1 VAVSGTYYVVVGD
14 RGRVVLPAEVR
25 ERAGL
30 SEGTRL
36 VLIETPNGLILLTRE
51 QLKARVRAE
60 LAGLDLVKELL
71 AERRAQ
77 ADAEDAA

>member
-1 VAVSGTYYVVVGD
+1 VSGTYYLVVGD
-14 RGRVVLPAEVR
+14 RGRIVVPAEVR

-30 SEGTRL
+30 EAGTPL
-36 VLIETPNGLILLTRE
+36 VLIEAPDGLILLTRE

-60 LAGLDLVKELL
+60 LAALNLVNELL
-71 AERRAQ
+71 TERRAQ

>member
-1 VAVSGTYYVVVGD
+1 MVVGD
-14 RGRVVLPAEVR
+14 RGRVVVPAEVR

-51 QLKARVRAE
+51 QLKERVRAE
-60 LAGLDLVKELL
+60 LAGLDFVKELL

>member
-1 VAVSGTYYVVVGD
+1 MVVGD
-14 RGRVVLPAEVR
+14 RGRVVVPAEVR

-51 QLKARVRAE
+51 QLKERVRAE

>member
-1 VAVSGTYYVVVGD
+1 VTVSGTYYVVVGD
-14 RGRVVLPAEVR
+14 RGRVVVPAEVR

-51 QLKARVRAE
+51 QLKERVRAE

>member
-1 VAVSGTYYVVVGD
+1 VVVGN
-14 RGRVVLPAEVR
+14 RGRVVVPAEVR

>member
-1 VAVSGTYYVVVGD
+1 VVVGD

>member
-1 VAVSGTYYVVVGD
+1 VVVGD
-14 RGRVVLPAEVR
+14 RGRIVVPAEVR

-60 LAGLDLVKELL
+60 LAGLDLVNELL

>member
-1 VAVSGTYYVVVGD
+1 VVVGD
-14 RGRVVLPAEVR
+14 RGRVVVPAEVR

-51 QLKARVRAE
+51 QLKERVRAE

>member
-1 VAVSGTYYVVVGD
+1 MVVGD
-14 RGRVVLPAEVR
+14 RGRVVVPAEVR

-71 AERRAQ
+71 DERRAQ

>member
-1 VAVSGTYYVVVGD
+1 VVVGD
-14 RGRVVLPAEVR
+14 RGRVVVPAEVR

-60 LAGLDLVKELL
+60 LAGLDLVNELL

>member
-1 VAVSGTYYVVVGD
+1 MTVSGTYYVVVGD
-14 RGRVVLPAEVR
+14 RGRVVVPAEVR

-51 QLKARVRAE
+51 QLKERVRAE

>member
-1 VAVSGTYYVVVGD
+1 VSGTYYLVVGD
-14 RGRVVLPAEVR
+14 RGRIVVPAEVR

-30 SEGTRL
+30 EAGTPL
-36 VLIETPNGLILLTRE
+36 VLIEAPDGLILLTRE

-60 LAGLDLVKELL
+60 LVGLNLVNELL
-71 AERRAQ
+71 TERRAQ